1 MKKMTKN
8 NYEYNKLK
16 KNVEEIENQIDNEV
30 YSLYDLT
37 NSEIKVIEE
46 SLK

>member
-1 MKKMTKN
+1 MTKN